1 MRNVVPCGNW
11 QQLPRNIDVLLAK
24 RCRRTTAGHELV
36 KSVHTLH
43 VMHDTERMV
52 VNDERSTLKEFNGLG
67 IELLDLRFAAL
78 LSVVLVRSIKVL
90 ASKLS
95 NHDGLVEGAVP
106 EVDVCNEVIR
116 RGTIEMDR
124 GVVHLNYLSGY
135 LNKQE

>member
-1 MRNVVPCGNW
+1 
-11 QQLPRNIDVLLAK
+11 
-24 RCRRTTAGHELV
+24 
-36 KSVHTLH
+36 
-43 VMHDTERMV
+43 MHDTERMV

-78 LSVVLVRSIKVL
+78 LSVVLVRSVKVL